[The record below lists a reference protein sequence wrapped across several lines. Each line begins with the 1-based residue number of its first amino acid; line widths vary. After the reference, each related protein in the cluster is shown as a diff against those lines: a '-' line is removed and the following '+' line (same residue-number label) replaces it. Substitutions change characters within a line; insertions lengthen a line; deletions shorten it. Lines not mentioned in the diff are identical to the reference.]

1 MERSEICFMKV
12 RFSVISLIVA
22 FAITFSAMLAGCGKE
37 GAPASTTASEDV
49 EKTVNND
56 DNIVVPAPGTEIPST
71 IVTDPAAPVTET
83 DLVSGTV
90 TEAPVIDD
98 PVIELKYEFNP
109 HLHSDILA
117 DLYPQEWWDSLYN
130 LCDAIR
136 SGKDTFECASK
147 EAYDWCLSATTLA
160 NMLPAASVVIKGS
173 GDDGTVPFENGVGR
187 IYYNGITPNELAVR
201 EKRFEKFIEDV
212 LNENLEP
219 DDTEFEKCLK
229 IYNYIESNY
238 VYESGSEKGMGY
250 TYYTFMNKKGVCD
263 NFAGIYTYLLLQAG
277 VEAISVD
284 DFSSADHSWV
294 YLIIDGEGYHSDPT
308 WALYGEGEDFYL
320 TYFLMTEKVRNS
332 QGCSTDDLTAEMIPG
347 FWLSKTG
354 TELPATSDKF
364 DMFGKSVFVSL
375 DEVNKIITF
384 KNSNRL
390 YELKYE

>member
-1 MERSEICFMKV
+1 MKIKY
-12 RFSVISLIVA
+12 SLISLILA
-22 FAITFSAMLAGCGKE
+22 FAIVFPAMLAGCGKSDS
-37 GAPASTTASEDV
+37 PDASTAAAGDAEN
-49 EKTVNND
+49 TVSGKAD
-56 DNIVVPAPGTEIPST
+56 DNITVPSTVTAVPATEVTEPLTPVTGTVSSS
-71 IVTDPAAPVTET
+71 DPVTEGP
-83 DLVSGTV
+83 D
-90 TEAPVIDD
+90 IDD
-98 PVIELKYEFNP
+98 PVIEAKYEFNP
-109 HLHSDILA
+109 HLHSDILEKF
-117 DLYPQEWWDSLYN
+117 YPREWWDSLYS
-130 LCDAIR
+130 LCDAVR
-136 SGKDTFECASK
+136 NGSETFECVSK
-147 EAYDWCLSATTLA
+147 EAYDWCLSAGTLA

-212 LNENLEP
+212 LNDNLEP
-219 DDTEFEKCLK
+219 DDTDFEKSLK
-229 IYNYIESNY
+229 LYNYIESNY
-238 VYESGSEKGMGY
+238 VYEHGSEGGMGY

-277 VEAISVD
+277 VEAISID
-284 DFSSADHSWV
+284 DLKDADHSWV

-384 KNSNRL
+384 KNNNRL